1 MAPLKKFFYSLG
13 FLFLLSFV
21 SYAQNCPDKPDVSL
35 ADANEENFTRCSS
48 VGGSIEYNLSVSN
61 ISTTSSKNKEY
72 TIEWGDGTSNTYPA
86 SFTNAS
92 HTYKTQGSF
101 NLKFTITSQNGC
113 SDSRTYSVFNG
124 STPGIGIQSPN
135 NTSDCAPAAFTFG
148 ITGTQGN
155 APNTTYAIWFDDGTD
170 TLRYTQATLPSTITH
185 AFTKSSE
192 GKPKGFTMYAVAY
205 GCIPKQAEVSGII
218 ISAKPIPAFSM
229 TPESP
234 FCANQVVT
242 LNDQTKG
249 GFNGNNVGGNTSGY
263 RRLWTILPNTGWEF
277 TNSTNASSANPS
289 ILFKQNGSYK
299 ITLAVT
305 PSGTST
311 TCQGDSIIK
320 VVEVRDIPSAPTATP
335 ATICLGST
343 ATLQA
348 QGDAPFFNWYA
359 TATATT
365 PLATGATFTTPILKA
380 TTTYYVEAALNS
392 SGCANPTRVPVI
404 VTVTPLPAI
413 PSAPNVT
420 ACAGSSATLK
430 ATPPASGKV
439 YWYATATGGDT
450 LATGNTFITPAINGT
465 VTYYAA
471 TLSAQGCF
479 SSTRRAV
486 RVTVQSAIAGNK
498 VTAPQTLCVGE
509 TAATLVG
516 ETLTGGSGTYTFL
529 WESSTDGNT
538 FAKATGTNNA
548 ATYTSAGLSQ
558 TTWFRRVVISGS
570 CTSVSE
576 PVQITVVPV
585 VTNNTVVP
593 ALENIC
599 FGATTTINGSAPAG
613 GNGGTPA
620 YLWESSTTSAT
631 AGFTVAAGTNTGQS
645 YQTEGISA
653 NTWFRRKVIIDGCA
667 QVSPAVLVSV
677 ITNSFPPTVANAT
690 ICSGGSATL
699 TATAPGGPYEW
710 YTSAAGGSPFF
721 TGDQYTTPALT
732 ANTSYF
738 VQSRAIGNCSEARTE
753 VKVTVLPVISN
764 NTIAGEQVVCHGSI
778 PTSLTGSNPTG
789 GNEIPVYTWESSLNG
804 TNFTAAAGTNTNQ
817 NYAPGALTQPT
828 WFRRKVTMGPCEDY
842 SPALKVDVTPA
853 LLPVTMPADL
863 TVCDNSSSPIIQAPA
878 ATGGNGTYTY
888 KWEKSITSATAGFIS
903 ANGAFEETTYAPGI
917 LRTTTWFRRITFS
930 GSCQIVSSAVKVTV
944 LPLPALPITKDVVTC
959 QNATATLTATPAST
973 GQKIQWFDAATGG
986 NLLAEGNTFTTPVL
1000 QANTSYFAQALTSN
1014 GCLAPTRV
1022 EVKVTVTPL
1031 PTAPEGIAAT
1041 VCHSEKAVISVK
1053 NPATDITYEWFAGS
1067 TGGTALFRGPSY
1079 TTASLTQTTTYYV
1092 QATVGGCAGPRTAV
1106 VVTVQDPVGNNVL
1119 SGTQEVCAGT
1129 GTTTLTGTQ
1138 PTGGTGAYTYQ
1149 WQSSTDG
1156 VSFYT
1161 LPGASQTE
1169 NYSPGTL
1176 YQTTWYRRVVKSGTC
1191 VPHTSAAIKVTVSE
1205 SIINNFIQ
1213 DNQVIFINTVPAAFT
1228 GTSPTGGTGTY
1239 RYQWESSLNGQSF
1252 TVIAGATGKTYASG
1266 ALSQTTWFR
1275 RVVESGGCQVISNV
1289 VKVSVN
1295 SAITENTIYED
1306 QNICTGTAPLT
1317 LSGTDPIGGDG
1328 TFSYLWE
1335 MSTKGASS
1343 GFVTATGNASGK
1355 NYNAPALTQT
1365 TWFRRKVTSGGVI
1378 STSNAVKV
1386 TVFSAVTRN
1395 TISTDQTVC
1404 IGSVPARLTGTIPAG
1419 GSNSYAYVW
1428 ESSTSGPT
1436 AGFGTA
1442 FGTSTEQNYT
1452 PGTLQRTT
1460 WFRRKVVSGSC
1471 SDNVSNVVQ
1480 VTVTAPQPPSVQ
1492 EAFICA
1498 GTTATL
1504 TAVPAAG
1511 ATVVEWFD
1519 KPEGGRLI
1527 GSGLTFSTPILKE
1540 TTTFYVRSVT
1550 QNCASVRIPVQ
1561 VNIPAPTADAGPD
1574 QNIVLGNFATLEA
1587 KGGLTYR
1594 WSPAT
1599 GLNNA
1604 QIATPVAKPTVTTTY
1619 TVTVTTQDG
1628 CTSTDQVTITVLSP
1642 VEVPNGFTPNGDGI
1656 NDNWELPNLKSYPNC
1671 QVEVFNRWGNKVFE
1685 SRGYDKPWEGRLN
1698 GQPLPAATYY
1708 YIIRLGEKQ
1717 NPITGNV
1724 TIIK

>member
-1 MAPLKKFFYSLG
+1 MAPLKKFFQSLG

-48 VGGSIEYNLSVSN
+48 VGGSVEYNLVVSN
-61 ISTTSSKNKEY
+61 ISTTASKNKTY

-92 HTYKTQGSF
+92 HVYKTQGSF
-101 NLKFTITSQNGC
+101 NLKFTITHQNGC
-113 SDSRTYSVFNG
+113 SDSRIYSVFNG

-263 RRLWTILPNTGWEF
+263 RRLWTILPNVGWEF
-277 TNSTNASSANPS
+277 TNSTNASSTNPS
-289 ILFKQNGSYK
+289 IRFTQNGTYRIS
-299 ITLAVT
+299 LAVT

-311 TCQGDSIIK
+311 TCQGDSIVK
-320 VVEVRDIPSAPTATP
+320 VVEVRDIPSAATALP
-335 ATICLGST
+335 ATICYNTT
-343 ATLQA
+343 ATLKA
-348 QGDAPFFNWYA
+348 QGDATLFRWYA
-359 TATATT
+359 SVTATT
-365 PLATGATFTTPILKA
+365 PLASSATFTTPILKA

-392 SGCANPTRVPVI
+392 SGCANPRRTP
-404 VTVTPLPAI
+404 VTVTVVPLPAL
-413 PSAPNVT
+413 PTAPDVT
-420 ACAGSSATLK
+420 TCFGSPATIK
-430 ATPPASGKV
+430 ATPTTGAKV

-450 LATGNTFITPAINGT
+450 LATGNTFTTPALST
-465 VTYYAA
+465 TTTYYAA
-471 TLSAQGCF
+471 TVSAEGCF
-479 SSTRRAV
+479 SSARKAV
-486 RVTVQSAIAGNK
+486 KVTVQPVVTDNTISAL
-498 VTAPQTLCVGE
+498 QTLCLGE
-509 TAATLVG
+509 SAATLTG
-516 ETLTGGSGTYTFL
+516 SAPKGGSGTYTFV
-529 WESSTDGNT
+529 WESRTENTT
-538 FAKATGTNNA
+538 FAKAAGTSTT
-548 ATYTSAGLSQ
+548 ATYNPGALTQ
-558 TTWFRRVVISGS
+558 TTWFRRVATSGS
-570 CTSVSE
+570 CTNISE
-576 PVQITVVPV
+576 PIQIK
-585 VTNNTVVP
+585 VVP
-593 ALENIC
+593 AIINNTFAAAPEIVC
-599 FGATTTINGSAPAG
+599 YGSTTTLNGSIPAG
-613 GNGGTPA
+613 GNGGTPV
-620 YLWESSTTSAT
+620 YLWETSTTSAT
-631 AGFTVAAGTNTGQS
+631 AGFKAAEGANTGQS
-645 YQTEGISA
+645 YVTGVLTA
-653 NTWFRRKVIIDGCA
+653 NTWFRRKVTIDGCTQA
-667 QVSPAVLVSV
+667 SPAVLVT
-677 ITNSFPPTVANAT
+677 INTFSFPPTVANAT
-690 ICSGGSATL
+690 ICNGGTATL

-710 YTSAAGGSPFF
+710 YTSATGGTPFY

-732 ANTSYF
+732 SNTSYF
-738 VQSRAIGNCSEARTE
+738 VQSLATGNCSEARTE
-753 VKVTVLPVISN
+753 VKVTVLPAISN
-764 NTIAGEQVVCHGSI
+764 NTIAGEQVVCQGSV
-778 PTSLTGSNPTG
+778 PTALTGSKPSG
-789 GNEIPVYTWESSLNG
+789 GNDTPVYTWESSVNG
-804 TNFTAAAGTNTNQ
+804 SSFAAAAGTNTNQ
-817 NYAPGALTQPT
+817 NYTPGALNQPT
-828 WFRRKVTMGPCEDY
+828 WFRRKVTMGPCVDY
-842 SPALKVDVTPA
+842 SPAIKVDVTPV
-853 LLPVTMPADL
+853 LNPVTMPADL
-863 TVCDNSSSPIIQAPA
+863 TVCDNSSSPIIQAPV

-888 KWEKSITSATAGFIS
+888 KWEKSITSATAGFTT
-903 ANGAFEETTYAPGI
+903 ATGAFEEASYAPGI
-917 LRTTTWFRRITFS
+917 LRATTWFRRITYS

-944 LPLPALPITKDVVTC
+944 LPLPALPIAKDVVTC
-959 QNATATLTATPAST
+959 QNATATLTATPASS
-973 GQKIQWFDAATGG
+973 GQKIQWFDTATGG
-986 NLLAEGNTFTTPVL
+986 NLLAGGNTFTTPVL
-1000 QANTSYFAQALTSN
+1000 QANTSYFAQALTAN
-1014 GCLAPTRV
+1014 GCMAPTRV

-1031 PTAPEGIAAT
+1031 PAAPEAIATT

-1053 NPATDITYEWFAGS
+1053 NPGTDITYEWFAAS
-1067 TGGTALFRGPSY
+1067 TGGTALFRAPSY

-1092 QATVGGCAGPRTAV
+1092 QALAGGCAGPRTAV

-1138 PTGGTGAYTYQ
+1138 PTGGTGTYTYQ

-1156 VSFYT
+1156 ISFYNIT
-1161 LPGASQTE
+1161 GASQTE
-1169 NYSPGTL
+1169 SYSPGTMH
-1176 YQTTWYRRVVKSGTC
+1176 QTTWYRRVVKSGTC
-1191 VPHTSAAIKVTVSE
+1191 VPHVSSAIKVTVSE

-1213 DNQVIFINTVPAAFT
+1213 DNQVIFISTVPAPFT

-1239 RYQWESSLNGQSF
+1239 RYQWESSLDGKTF
-1252 TVIAGATGKTYASG
+1252 TAISGATGKTYTSG

-1335 MSTKGASS
+1335 MSTSSATS
-1343 GFVTATGNASGK
+1343 GFVTASGNATGK
-1355 NYNAPALTQT
+1355 TYNAPALTQT
-1365 TWFRRKVTSGGVI
+1365 TWFRRKVTSGGVTSI
-1378 STSNAVKV
+1378 SDAVKV

-1404 IGSVPARLTGTIPAG
+1404 IGSAPARLTGTLPAG

-1436 AGFGTA
+1436 SGFGTA
-1442 FGTSTEQNYT
+1442 FGNSTEQNYT
-1452 PGTLQRTT
+1452 PGALQRTT

-1471 SDNVSNVVQ
+1471 SDNLSNVVQ
-1480 VTVTAPQPPSVQ
+1480 VTVTAPQPPSVT
-1492 EAFICA
+1492 EASICA

-1511 ATVVEWFD
+1511 STVIEWFD
-1519 KPEGGRLI
+1519 KPEGGRLM
-1527 GSGLTFSTPILKE
+1527 GSGLTFTTPILKE

-1574 QNIVLGNFATLEA
+1574 QNIVLGNYATLEA

-1594 WSPAT
+1594 WSPST
-1599 GLNNA
+1599 GLNNS
-1604 QIATPVAKPTVTTTY
+1604 QIANPVAKPTETTTY

-1628 CTSTDQVTITVLSP
+1628 CTSSDQVTITVLRP

-1656 NDNWELPNLKSYPNC
+1656 NDNWELPNLKSYPDC

-1685 SRGYDKPWEGRLN
+1685 SKGYQKPWEGRLN

-1708 YIIRLGEKQ
+1708 YIIRLGGKQ
-1717 NPITGNV
+1717 APITGNV